1 MSGKFV
7 PVVKTVVADC
17 GTIIMRNGSS
27 YQTSVTAAMTDDS
40 FYDITKARIDYST
53 NNPAVAT
60 VDGKGLIT
68 AKGVG
73 VATITASVTIGDN
86 TESGSFPVKIM
97 PNLSPAS
104 ITVNNKN
111 IQGFDPSVP
120 GYSFLMPNA
129 SSQAPVV
136 NVTPADPAVGVETI
150 QAKGVPGT
158 ASITLTDYIT
168 VDKKEYSVNFGTK
181 SISDEF
187 NSNIPGSQW
196 SWVRENNANWSLS
209 KNPGSMLIKGQKG
222 DIIGAANNAEN
233 ILLQSAN
240 SDWIIVSK
248 VTFSRKPSGFNQQ
261 GGLIAYQ
268 DDDNFVKL
276 VYRSNPRFGRG
287 GGGSSGVL
295 DMIVESKGYYFSL
308 ANPRSNDV
316 ITDNNYSLILKLER
330 KGGTITGSYSRDG
343 KDFTKIATASIILRD
358 AKAGMIVCNG
368 SDEGRQRM
376 PGMQMP
382 GMQTPQQAQGDFE
395 VSYDYFRI
403 TNSGV
408 K

>member
-1 MSGKFV
+1 
-7 PVVKTVVADC
+7 
-17 GTIIMRNGSS
+17 
-27 YQTSVTAAMTDDS
+27 
-40 FYDITKARIDYST
+40 
-53 NNPAVAT
+53 
-60 VDGKGLIT
+60 
-68 AKGVG
+68 
-73 VATITASVTIGDN
+73 
-86 TESGSFPVKIM
+86 
-97 PNLSPAS
+97 
-104 ITVNNKN
+104 
-111 IQGFDPSVP
+111 
-120 GYSFLMPNA
+120 MPNA